1 MQDKKVKT
9 HEIYQELNSYPELS
23 QEDIDNLYE
32 EERITEKSY
41 SLQLH
46 ELETKL
52 KKLKGEDLSTEDR
65 LLCSIFGDTCSSE
78 EPDNKETIQELE
90 EKIEELKKKASSFDE
105 QLLSATTKRSRASRK
120 YPSKELR
127 DQVFLG
133 TIGLARYYAKNYY
146 YKVKQQYR
154 FDYDDLFQIACEG
167 LLSACH
173 YYVPTG
179 QATFRT
185 YASKCIENRLKRTIR
200 LTKRKKKKNVTLDEE
215 LDRMHIL
222 KSFLEKEVFKG
233 YGKIF
238 ELESLDQN
246 QALALH
252 RLNKVILAYNQEVL
266 NLGEPE
272 KVWKRVCKKQD
283 RERSFE
289 KLQEV
294 FSMFEHFFKEGEIQ
308 TLISDEDRELAY
320 LLSEKKNYKKK
331 DARAFTLFEYLELYI
346 MRLYQIDLYLKT
358 EKRLLEENYGILPEE
373 SAVLKEVNHFI
384 KKVNT
389 RPKLGETYSWSRPL
403 EERTNFL
410 KEYINQFG
418 VNFVDQ
424 EEREEYLKH
433 LDRTCQDKWKGVSII
448 SDEEEDIFYDYG
460 ELFTDN
466 YVGKIGPDD
475 VLDLIETLEDCS
487 NHLEREYLMAKE
499 ENLNRIIFCRGLEL
513 CYTDTNESRVC
524 ISGYAFQPG
533 PDGYTLEEAF
543 NILSGEIEALKTMV
557 SNCNA
562 VETELKKRR
571 EQVKEIV
578 RDKNEE
584 IFKRNQELKD
594 KLRLYHVLVDCD
606 RIKLQKWDSRILGE
620 VKNYTQLI
628 YCDDET
634 LMGFVEKKRDLKGLP
649 EKNLEDEVLMKQF
662 LEDYSCALESLP
674 PIQKKIWE
682 SWYDE
687 NGTQA
692 TTAKELSEIL
702 GIPKSKVYQEKEK
715 GKILLRKN
723 PILRAY
729 YENPS

>member
-1 MQDKKVKT
+1 MQGKKVRT
-9 HEIYQELNSYPELS
+9 HEIYQELDSYLELS
-23 QEDIDNLYE
+23 QEDIDHLYKE
-32 EERITEKSY
+32 EGITEKSY

-46 ELETKL
+46 ELETEL
-52 KKLKGEDLSTEDR
+52 KKLKGEDLSAEDR
-65 LLCSIFGDTCSSE
+65 LLSSIFGDTCSSE
-78 EPDNKETIQELE
+78 EPSNKEKIQELE
-90 EKIEELKKKASSFDE
+90 EKIEELKKKAPSFDE
-105 QLLSATTKRSRASRK
+105 QLLAATTKRSRASRK

-127 DQVFLG
+127 DQIFLG
-133 TIGLARYYAKNYY
+133 TIGLARYYARTYY

-185 YASKCIENRLKRTIR
+185 YASRCIENRLKRTIR
-200 LTKRKKKKNVTLDEE
+200 LSKRKKNVTLDEE

-238 ELESLDQN
+238 ELESLDKN
-246 QALALH
+246 QTVALH
-252 RLNKVILAYNQEVL
+252 RLNKVILSYNQEVL

-272 KVWKRVCKKQD
+272 KVWNRVCRKQD

-294 FSMFEHFFKEGEIQ
+294 FSMFERFFKEGEIR

-320 LLSEKKNYKKK
+320 LLSGKKNYKKK
-331 DARAFTLFEYLELYI
+331 DTRAFTLFEYLELYI

-358 EKRLLEENYGILPEE
+358 EKRLLEENHGILPEE
-373 SAVLKEVNHFI
+373 SAILKEVNHFI
-384 KKVNT
+384 KQGNM
-389 RPKLGETYSWSRPL
+389 RPKEGESYFWSHHL
-403 EERTNFL
+403 EERASFL
-410 KEYINQFG
+410 KEYINQFR

-433 LDRTCQDKWKGVSII
+433 LERTCQDKWRGTPIV

-460 ELFTDN
+460 ELFTDD
-466 YVGKIGPDD
+466 YVGKIGTDD
-475 VLDLIETLEDCS
+475 VLDLIEALENCK
-487 NHLEREYLMAKE
+487 NHLEKRYLMAKE
-499 ENLNRIIFCRGLEL
+499 ENLDRIIFCRGLEL
-513 CYTDTNESRVC
+513 FFTDTNESRIY
-524 ISGYAFQPG
+524 ISGYAFQSG
-533 PDGYTLEEAF
+533 PSGYTLEEAF
-543 NILSGEIEALKTMV
+543 NILSEEIEALKTMV
-557 SNCNA
+557 SNCNV
-562 VETELKKRR
+562 VEAELKKRS

-578 RDKNEE
+578 RDKNEG

-594 KLRLYHVLVDCD
+594 KLRLYHVLSDCD

-634 LMGFVEKKRDLKGLP
+634 LMGFAEKKRDLKGLP
-649 EKNLEDEVLMKQF
+649 EKSLEDEVLMKQF

-715 GKILLRKN
+715 GKILLRQN
-723 PILRAY
+723 PTLRAY